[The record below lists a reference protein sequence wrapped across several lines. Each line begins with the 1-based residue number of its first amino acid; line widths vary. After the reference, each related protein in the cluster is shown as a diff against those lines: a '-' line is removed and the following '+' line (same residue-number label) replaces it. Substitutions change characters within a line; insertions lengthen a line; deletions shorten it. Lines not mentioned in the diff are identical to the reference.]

1 MAALAATA
9 GNVLRSEH
17 RCRLVR
23 YLNCLSAMLHHSMTE
38 WILGRLDLDGDYPI
52 RQHSQMAAILGDS
65 IDCANHVAC
74 RDDTHG
80 KCVLDD

>member
-1 MAALAATA
+1 
-9 GNVLRSEH
+9 
-17 RCRLVR
+17 
-23 YLNCLSAMLHHSMTE
+23 MTE

-52 RQHSQMAAILGDS
+52 RQHSQMVAILGDS

-80 KCVLDD
+80 KCVLDG